1 MKKYVEP
8 KYSVIELH
16 TDDALLLN
24 LSNGEKV
31 GGGSAKTQKR
41 LWADDEEEDF

>member
-24 LSNGEKV
+24 LSNGKV